1 MSQVPCSQVR
11 ELLAIHI
18 HPHVSEHHRTTWWE
32 PLENHIGLP
41 LLVCHS
47 LMLVLGSFLQEENHT
62 PQPSLAP
69 CVKIQARGT
78 KALQVCD
85 SLASSSSFSSACVVC
100 MKALAARTR
109 VLEGLVLALVC
120 ELVSLMGGG
129 GIQMKV
135 RPCAMASLL

>member
-1 MSQVPCSQVR
+1 MSQVPCSQLR
-11 ELLAIHI
+11 ELLAIRI
-18 HPHVSEHHRTTWWE
+18 HPHASELHRTTWWE

-41 LLVCHS
+41 LLVSHS
-47 LMLVLGSFLQEENHT
+47 LMLVLGSF
-62 PQPSLAP
+62 PLAP

-78 KALQVCD
+78 RALQVCD
-85 SLASSSSFSSACVVC
+85 SLASSSSSSSACAVC

-129 GIQMKV
+129 GAQTKV